1 MIWKKISDWTY
12 IQMEKTIQPKL
23 EQISPKSYLF
33 KKDIEANSLTIHFN
47 NSQDLF
53 HEGKVARDQTLP

>member
-1 MIWKKISDWTY
+1 
-12 IQMEKTIQPKL
+12 MEKTIQPKL
-23 EQISPKSYLF
+23 EQISPRSYLF

-53 HEGKVARDQTLP
+53 HEGKVARDQTLA